1 MKINWFKK
9 QTESKKEEIVITSK
23 EIQEDLYKSFQDIL
37 NEFDLKE
44 SKETEIENLKVKLKN
59 FNKENKDIYN
69 KIEILK
75 NLGLSSTPTATKSL
89 EKLRFQES
97 KFRKKI
103 EKIESEIKK
112 VEKLKDLT
120 LKYSVEY
127 PFYKFID
134 DETMIRIMH
143 KYDLVLGEAFMYSR
157 EIPYENLE
165 IINIFSK
172 KIKATEKTM
181 QLVKTYHY
189 FSSVQTYNFT
199 EKITNNEKSEVLH
212 SYSDMHIPNL
222 ITKSYNSHVVK
233 EFTVSDF
240 KMVAPESHFTVPIYG
255 MEDIRTRKTVDVP
268 LLTVN
273 SDKKYKFTTEKVN
286 EIEKKNREVLDPIA
300 CLEVE
305 GGYII
310 MTAWDKE
317 AEIPEIKSTFL
328 N

>member
-1 MKINWFKK
+1 MKIMKINWFKK
-9 QTESKKEEIVITSK
+9 QTGSKKEEEIVITSK
-23 EIQEDLYKSFQDIL
+23 EIQEDLYKSFQNIL

-59 FNKENKDIYN
+59 FNEENKDIYN

-97 KFRKKI
+97 KIRKNI

-112 VEKLKDLT
+112 VEKLKELT

-143 KYDLVLGEAFMYSR
+143 KYDLVLGEAFMYNR

-165 IINIFSK
+165 IINIFSE

-181 QLVKTYHY
+181 QLVRTYRSGFNIAT
-189 FSSVQTYNFT
+189 FSFA
-199 EKITNNEKSEVLH
+199 EKIERDRIN
-212 SYSDMHIPNL
+212 
-222 ITKSYNSHVVK
+222 TKMYDCVKAYRHESVVK

-240 KMVAPESHFTVPIYG
+240 KMVAPESHFTVPIYA
-255 MEDIRTRKTVDVP
+255 MEDIRNRKTVDVP

-273 SDKKYKFTTEKVN
+273 SNRKYKFTTEKVN
-286 EIEKKNREVLDPIA
+286 ELEKKNREVLDPIA